1 MKRLW
6 QLLLGT
12 VCACSLL
19 AATDDPAPPPT
30 ADTQAPPSSPAP
42 ASAPAPAPASNPKL
56 ETPNPTPAINADT
69 PAHVFVIQVRDQITP
84 PVLYVLRRGLK
95 EAIKQ
100 NAAAV
105 ILDMKTPGGRVDV
118 TLDIMEALDQFPGE
132 TLTYVND
139 EAMSAG
145 ALIAGVTDHIYF
157 SPRAVI
163 GAAEVVNSDG
173 KDVGESMKRKV
184 ESYLTAKIR
193 AYSETD
199 PRRGEVLEA
208 MMNPK
213 FEFKIG
219 DTVIKPADKL
229 LSLTATEA
237 MRPYG
242 DPPRPLFATGIAKNI
257 DELLTGKYGAG
268 NYRLTTLELTWSERV
283 AQYITTI
290 APILMGLGLLGIFI
304 EFKTPGF
311 GFFGIA
317 GGILLAI
324 VFFGHYI
331 AGLSGN
337 EAWLFFALGVLLV
350 AVELIFFPGTVFLAL
365 TGLALMLGALVWSM
379 TDFWPN
385 EPITL
390 SSGMFTRPLANLLV
404 GIAVSVGGGLL
415 VLRFLPRGWFL
426 DRLVLQAAIG
436 GASTA
441 EDTDAGPGAEATQL
455 GQTGVTVSALRPAGQ
470 IKIDG
475 RHYEARVAV
484 GTIDKD
490 VRVRVIG
497 RQGFELLVE
506 EDSGG
511 DDARP

>member
-1 MKRLW
+1 MKHLW
-6 QLLLGT
+6 LLFLCLT
-12 VCACSLL
+12 STCLL
-19 AATDDPAPPPT
+19 SAATDAPAPEKPVAPTAPVTAPPPNEN
-30 ADTQAPPSSPAP
+30 APAANPSPAAGATVAAATATNP
-42 ASAPAPAPASNPKL
+42 AR
-56 ETPNPTPAINADT
+56 
-69 PAHVFVIQVRDQITP
+69 VFVIQVRDQIAP
-84 PVLYVLRRGLK
+84 PVLYVLRRGIK
-95 EAIKQ
+95 EAIKE
-100 NAAAV
+100 NATAIV
-105 ILDMKTPGGRVDV
+105 LDMKTPGGRVDV
-118 TLDIMEALDQFPGE
+118 TLDIMEALDQFPGA
-132 TLTYVND
+132 TITYVND

-173 KDVGESMKRKV
+173 KDIGDSMKRKV

-193 AYSETD
+193 AYSEVD

-213 FEFKIG
+213 FELKIG

-237 MRPYG
+237 MRTYG
-242 DPPRPLFATGIAKNI
+242 DPPRPLFATGIAKSI
-257 DELLTGKYGAG
+257 DELLSGKYGAN
-268 NYRLTTLELTWSERV
+268 NYRLTTLELTWSEKV

-365 TGLALMLGALVWSM
+365 TGLVFMLGALVWSM

-385 EPITL
+385 EPISI
-390 SSGMFTRPLANLLV
+390 SSGMFTRPLANLF
-404 GIAVSVGGGLL
+404 GGLGVCVISALL

-426 DRLVLQAAIG
+426 DRLVLQASIG

-441 EDTDAGPGAEATQL
+441 IDDIDAAPGAEATQL
-455 GQTGVTVSALRPAGQ
+455 GQIGLAVSALRPAGQ
-470 IKIDG
+470 IKLND

-484 GTIDKD
+484 GTIDKG
-490 VRVRVIG
+490 RPVRVIG

-506 EDSGG
+506 EVTD
-511 DDARP
+511 